1 MLLNTVVI
9 NSYQRQIQE
18 LHVSDESLVAK
29 DIRLQ
34 QLTVVRKS
42 PILHIV
48 RLTMRH
54 HLFLEF

>member
-42 PILHIV
+42 LSYI
-48 RLTMRH
+48 
-54 HLFLEF
+54 